1 MRCLGVVLI
10 VVAAAGCATSRGTGD
25 SDARQLSTSP
35 PEAEP
40 PPAPSKKRGV
50 ILPPDVPINRAPPAT
65 APDTG
70 TAGSGI
76 GSK

>member
-10 VVAAAGCATSRGTGD
+10 LFAAVGCASTRTTGD
-25 SDARQLSTSP
+25 SPAREVSTSP
-35 PEAEP
+35 SEAEP
-40 PPAPSKKRGV
+40 MPPPSKKRGV

-70 TAGSGI
+70 TAGSAI
-76 GSK
+76 GPK